1 MNHTNSATMMTST
14 TTILCLTAI
23 IYFGSVLLT
32 GFIGNGKTLQSIG
45 ATSSNPSSFG
55 GTFNEGNLEKVTY
68 PLQSQPM
75 LPDGKNGELNQVYSP
90 PLPSSGG
97 GHKQTP
103 TLGTQ
108 TP

>member
-1 MNHTNSATMMTST
+1 MNHTNSATMMTT
-14 TTILCLTAI
+14 TTILCITAI

-45 ATSSNPSSFG
+45 ATSSNPSSVG
-55 GTFNEGNLEKVTY
+55 GTFNEGNPEKVTY
-68 PLQSQPM
+68 PLQSQSM
-75 LPDGKNGELNQVYSP
+75 LPDGKGELNQVYSP
-90 PLPSSGG
+90 PLPSSGE
-97 GHKQTP
+97 HKQIP

>member
-1 MNHTNSATMMTST
+1 MNHTNSATMMTTT

-68 PLQSQPM
+68 PLQPM

-90 PLPSSGG
+90 PLPSSGV
-97 GHKQTP
+97 HKQTP